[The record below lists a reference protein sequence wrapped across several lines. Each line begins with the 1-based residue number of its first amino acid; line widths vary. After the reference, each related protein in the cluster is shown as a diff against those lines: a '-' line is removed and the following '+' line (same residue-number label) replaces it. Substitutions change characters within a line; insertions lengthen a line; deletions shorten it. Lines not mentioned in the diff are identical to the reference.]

1 MRTATGRGGLGL
13 AQAHQF
19 GVATAQPVET
29 VASLVRGLQRALDR
43 AVAAGQVVEQLQ
55 PTLELLEPGGI
66 GLDARRVA
74 VQRARHLLEADERV
88 AQLGADGAELG
99 IEALGRGQR
108 AFGQPDA
115 GDRAVAVGG
124 LQQVRRAAGGLQQGV
139 GVAQALA
146 LGPQALALARLG
158 RDRVDTAHEVA
169 QVVDQAVGAG
179 GVRLGGGQR
188 AARLGQAVPGVGH
201 RLQAVDLLRPGE
213 TVEQRPLHGR
223 ARQRTR
229 LVLRDDRDQ
238 LLARGGQ
245 RRARRGAAAGE
256 RAAAAVGGD
265 AAGQD
270 QRLVLLAGQLA
281 HTVEGLAGQHAGR
294 QRERRLHVRL
304 GAVGADQR
312 AVGAAAE
319 RQVERAGD
327 DRLARAGLA
336 CQHRQPGAELQV
348 GVADHDEVGDDEAL
362 EHQRAN
368 VAR

>member
-1 MRTATGRGGLGL
+1 M
-13 AQAHQF
+13 
-19 GVATAQPVET
+19 
-29 VASLVRGLQRALDR
+29 
-43 AVAAGQVVEQLQ
+43 
-55 PTLELLEPGGI
+55 
-66 GLDARRVA
+66 
-74 VQRARHLLEADERV
+74 
-88 AQLGADGAELG
+88 
-99 IEALGRGQR
+99 
-108 AFGQPDA
+108 
-115 GDRAVAVGG
+115 
-124 LQQVRRAAGGLQQGV
+124 
-139 GVAQALA
+139 
-146 LGPQALALARLG
+146 
-158 RDRVDTAHEVA
+158 
-169 QVVDQAVGAG
+169 
-179 GVRLGGGQR
+179 
-188 AARLGQAVPGVGH
+188 
-201 RLQAVDLLRPGE
+201 
-213 TVEQRPLHGR
+213 
-223 ARQRTR
+223 
-229 LVLRDDRDQ
+229 LRDDRDQ

-281 HTVEGLAGQHAGR
+281 HTVESLAGQHAGR
-294 QRERRLHVRL
+294 QRERGLHVRL